1 MLSRKAN
8 NSNINLIDCRKG
20 EDMNITVQK
29 RKIKI
34 YPELNKNL
42 NLQNC
47 KKNLYNPSNQP

>member
-8 NSNINLIDCRKG
+8 NSNINLIDCKKG

-34 YPELNKNL
+34 HRESNRNL

-47 KKNLYNPSNQP
+47 